1 MSTLQ
6 TLNIERLIDRLEEYR
21 QQLDQVTEEARQ
33 LAENLEFDMDDLL
46 HQPSVAKGGGGGSS
60 APAGP

>member
-6 TLNIERLIDRLEEYR
+6 TLNIERLIDRLETYR
-21 QQLDQVTEEARQ
+21 QQLDQVVEEARQ

-46 HQPSVAKGGGGGSS
+46 HQPSVVAKGGSPS